1 VSSSSQKGGV
11 SSPAYSSS
19 PSVSCPTSPEKSLS
33 SDGTSGLPKC
43 HILNGVHVIDWTTD
57 HVCMW
62 LTSLGLEVHATN
74 FKGNGVNGQVL
85 LQLDSSQLKSL
96 GVVSVIDRSVVKKK
110 IRDMK
115 HEVEKE
121 RKALEKELKIR
132 EKQKQKDLQ
141 QKSKK

>member
-1 VSSSSQKGGV
+1 MLGF
-11 SSPAYSSS
+11 
-19 PSVSCPTSPEKSLS
+19 SL
-33 SDGTSGLPKC
+33 
-43 HILNGVHVIDWTTD
+43 
-57 HVCMW
+57 
-62 LTSLGLEVHATN
+62 
-74 FKGNGVNGQVL
+74 FF
-85 LQLDSSQLKSL
+85 LKSL